1 MTIADPLEGAVELG
15 WSGAEAV
22 AEESVV
28 LATELGLFGPGV
40 GGQFPGLFVEGVDL
54 VGNGEVLVD
63 DGAVGDLGV
72 AQGHVHAAVAEHRGD
87 GLERHASVD
96 RLGGQGVP
104 ELVGVDWESP
114 ARRRPC

>member
-54 VGNGEVLVD
+54 VVTAKYSSATV
-63 DGAVGDLGV
+63 
-72 AQGHVHAAVAEHRGD
+72 
-87 GLERHASVD
+87 
-96 RLGGQGVP
+96 RLAI
-104 ELVGVDWESP
+104 L
-114 ARRRPC
+114 A